1 MLGKFV
7 EDINNSLGR
16 NEVHLLPEVC
26 GHGPQDSSPQLVFFL
41 LRVARAQAPLSHSIE
56 NPSTEKTQ
64 RKMLKTQANCFK
76 ANCSNMIYTIL
87 IVSFDPSGDLMKVLF
102 NFVIR

>member
-1 MLGKFV
+1 MLGKFI

-41 LRVARAQAPLSHSIE
+41 LWVARAQAPLSHSIE
-56 NPSTEKTQ
+56 NPSTEKQ
-64 RKMLKTQANCFK
+64 NRKMLKSSSRLFQH
-76 ANCSNMIYTIL
+76 
-87 IVSFDPSGDLMKVLF
+87 DLH
-102 NFVIR
+102 NIDC